1 MNAEALSD
9 TEREFHRKTARD
21 CFNHAWDYLDKK
33 DRSAGDE
40 KEMLHLA
47 HASRFHW
54 GLVGSPRNQAVGD
67 WQISRVYAALNQP
80 SLSLQ
85 FARSSIETCE
95 KNDLQE
101 VLATAFEAIARAY
114 AVAGEYA
121 SAKSYIEK
129 AREQLSK
136 LSLDD
141 EDRETYH
148 GQIRETEALIHQ

>member
-1 MNAEALSD
+1 MNAVVTSE

-21 CFNHAWDYLDKK
+21 CFNRTWDYLDKK
-33 DRSAGDE
+33 DRSTADE
-40 KEMLHLA
+40 KEILHLA

-54 GLVGSPRNQAVGD
+54 ALVGSPRNQAVGD
-67 WQISRVYAALNQP
+67 WQISRVYAALNQH

-85 FARSSIETCE
+85 FAKSSLETCQ

-101 VLATAFEAIARAY
+101 VLATAFEAMARAY
-114 AVAGEYA
+114 AVAKDYS

-136 LSLDD
+136 LTLDD
-141 EDRETYH
+141 EDRETYL